1 MREIIKRFSM
11 GNPKQV
17 IGPTLWYFFEGLTIS
32 FPAVCIYF
40 AINIIVLGFNEPMK
54 IDFKELWTIASIMG
68 VLFIIQLLVSTG
80 TFLGTFL
87 PGSKHSAE
95 NKIEFIKKL
104 KTLPLGYFSKK
115 ETGELINTFTG
126 DFQAIEQAMV
136 GAFTGLFGVV
146 VSCIIISIFM
156 FAFNPK
162 MAAAFYISMPIAA
175 LIIKLSL
182 NILDKLSVRNREAK
196 DKTAEYLKEYLLG
209 MKTLRTY
216 NLIGS
221 GFSKLKDAYKH
232 VMKQSIRSEIIGGTL
247 LNLAYTFVSL
257 GLPLMCLM
265 GAYMILGGELSIVEY
280 LSLIIVGTKILS
292 PLLTW
297 VRYMATLRNQYVS
310 ATRINNVM
318 QEKAL
323 KGEKELRKVGD
334 LEFSKVS
341 FSYTEKDNEKV
352 LDEISFN
359 IPNKKLTAIVG
370 PSGGGKSTILK
381 LIARFWDIQ
390 SGNISCRGT
399 SLREL
404 EPEKWLKNISM
415 VLQDVYLFHDTIR
428 ENILFGRKNVTEKE
442 MIDAAKRAGCHE
454 FIMKLPEGYDTLVGE
469 GGSTLSGGEK
479 QRISIARAIIKDA
492 PILLLDEPTASLDA
506 RNETLV
512 QRAIAD
518 LVKGRTVIMIA
529 HRLKTVQNADQ
540 ILVLDKGKIAE
551 KGSHT
556 ELLKNRGLYER
567 LWSLQN
573 KSKEWNISKE

>member
-1 MREIIKRFSM
+1 MREIIRKFSM
-11 GNPKQV
+11 GHPKQV
-17 IGPTLWYFFEGLTIS
+17 IGPALWYFFEGLTIS

-40 AINIIVLGFNEPMK
+40 AINIIVLGFDRPMK
-54 IDFKELWTIASIMG
+54 IDFKGLWLITSIMG
-68 VLFIIQLLVSTG
+68 ALFIIQLLVSTG
-80 TFLGTFL
+80 TFLGTYL

-95 NKIEFIKKL
+95 DKIDFIRKL
-104 KTLPLGYFSKK
+104 KTLHLGYFSKK
-115 ETGELINTFTG
+115 ETGEIINTFTG
-126 DFQAIEQAMV
+126 DFLAIEQAMV

-146 VSCIIISIFM
+146 ISCILIFV
-156 FAFNPK
+156 FIFIFNPK
-162 MAAAFYISMPIAA
+162 MAVAFSISMPIAA

-182 NILDKLSVRNREAK
+182 NMLDKLSVTNREAK

-221 GFSKLKDAYKH
+221 GFSKLKDAYKYL
-232 VMKQSIRSEIIGGTL
+232 MKQSIRSEIIGGTL

-280 LSLIIVGTKILS
+280 LSLIIIGTKILS

-310 ATRINNVM
+310 ATRIDNVM
-318 QEKAL
+318 QQKAL
-323 KGEKELRKVGD
+323 KGEKELTEVGD
-334 LEFSKVS
+334 LEFHRVS
-341 FSYTEKDNEKV
+341 FSYNEKDSEKV
-352 LDEISFN
+352 LDGISFN
-359 IPNKKLTAIVG
+359 IPNKKLTAIIG

-390 SGNISCRGT
+390 RGSIT
-399 SLREL
+399 CKGTNLKDVD
-404 EPEKWLKNISM
+404 PEKWLKNISM

-428 ENILFGRKNVTEKE
+428 ENILFGRKDVTEKE
-442 MIDAAKRAGCHE
+442 MIDASKRAGCHE
-454 FIMKLPEGYDTLVGE
+454 FIMNLPEGYDTLVGE

-512 QRAIAD
+512 QRAIVD
-518 LVKGRTVIMIA
+518 LVKGRTVVMIA

-540 ILVLDKGKIAE
+540 ILVLDRGKIVEA
-551 KGSHT
+551 GIHID
-556 ELLKNRGLYER
+556 LLNNKSLYER

-573 KSKEWNISKE
+573 KSKEWNISKL